1 MPAATVTVCGL
12 GSAPCLRHAVVIDGS
27 LADFCSSLFGV
38 GGSRPSLWR
47 STGLS
52 SLSAWHAWRTG
63 TGIFRVHPL
72 SAALLPFLPW
82 TLVCSPLLQVGFLI
96 LPCLPGHP
104 LLAALLRVRLRG
116 FKRSPF
122 FTGASA
128 FGGSTPGLKVGPQ
141 MMPPP
146 GSSAFGGSVPRLSDP
161 RSTRRHSSAVRAS
174 A

>member
-1 MPAATVTVCGL
+1 MQVSLPPEPRQLRRQL
-12 GSAPCLRHAVVIDGS
+12 GPSQEGHPQDLVPRSARVSAPRCQRPLLQCARSRLCLLPQSRGRHRRVPCRLRFQSI
-27 LADFCSSLFGV
+27 
-38 GGSRPSLWR
+38 RRRR

-82 TLVCSPLLQVGFLI
+82 TLVCSPLFQVGFLI

-122 FTGASA
+122 L
-128 FGGSTPGLKVGPQ
+128 PGHPHL
-141 MMPPP
+141 
-146 GSSAFGGSVPRLSDP
+146 AALPR
-161 RSTRRHSSAVRAS
+161 V
-174 A
+174 

>member
-1 MPAATVTVCGL
+1 M
-12 GSAPCLRHAVVIDGS
+12 SAPRCQRPLLQCARSRLCLLPQSRGRHRRVPCRLRFQSI
-27 LADFCSSLFGV
+27 
-38 GGSRPSLWR
+38 RRRR

-122 FTGASA
+122 L
-128 FGGSTPGLKVGPQ
+128 PGHPHLAAL
-141 MMPPP
+141 PPALYMRP
-146 GSSAFGGSVPRLSDP
+146 DLVEISSKKK
-161 RSTRRHSSAVRAS
+161 
-174 A
+174 

>member
-1 MPAATVTVCGL
+1 MPAATVTVCSSRLCLLPQSRGRHRRV
-12 GSAPCLRHAVVIDGS
+12 PCRLRFQSI
-27 LADFCSSLFGV
+27 
-38 GGSRPSLWR
+38 RRRR

-82 TLVCSPLLQVGFLI
+82 TLVCSPLFQVGFLI

-122 FTGASA
+122 L
-128 FGGSTPGLKVGPQ
+128 PGHPHLAALPRVWRWVLRCCLLLGHPLL
-141 MMPPP
+141 
-146 GSSAFGGSVPRLSDP
+146 GGSVPRLSDP
-161 RSTRRHSSAVRAS
+161 RSTRSHSSAVRAS